1 MNQEHPQAQV
11 SGNFQGALVFLWEV
25 EGSGP
30 AWPRNTT
37 LDLSVVLPGWLSQV
51 LSTQVLLRALLGT
64 GGRQGTS
71 CFRACELSEVSLAS
85 PLLCGAVWV
94 SSP

>member
-37 LDLSVVLPGWLSQV
+37 LYLSVVLPGWLSQV

-64 GGRQGTS
+64 GGGEAGNFLFQ
-71 CFRACELSEVSLAS
+71 SL
-85 PLLCGAVWV
+85 
-94 SSP
+94 